1 MIETQNQHSVEPEPG
16 NSTKP
21 LLCDGLLDKIMG
33 VKILRPISI
42 PIICAFLFMYIIIDY
57 IFNIE
62 E

>member
-1 MIETQNQHSVEPEPG
+1 MKAQNNVTVQDQDG
-16 NSTKP
+16 NSSKP

>member
-1 MIETQNQHSVEPEPG
+1 MKAKTNVAVQDQDG
-16 NSTKP
+16 NNSKP

>member
-1 MIETQNQHSVEPEPG
+1 MKVQNNVTVQDQEG
-16 NSTKP
+16 NSSKP

>member
-1 MIETQNQHSVEPEPG
+1 MKAQNNVTVQDQDG
-16 NSTKP
+16 NSSKP

-33 VKILRPISI
+33 VKILRPVTI
-42 PIICAFLFMYIIIDY
+42 PLFAIVGFAYIIIDY

>member
-1 MIETQNQHSVEPEPG
+1 MKAQNNVTVKDQDG
-16 NSTKP
+16 NSSKP
-21 LLCDGLLDKIMG
+21 LLCDGLLDKIIG